1 MIRLASA
8 EDCRARVGI
17 LGGWFGAPPVWRL
30 RRAVSN
36 DSELI
41 DGRIRGQVV
50 GVMNVPPG
58 IEVETPRE
66 IVRVLCAAG
75 EYERARSYVPANI
88 APSMVAAWAGIPV
101 DWVALMQLRP
111 KACRSHPE
119 SIDRIEVVRRVRRL
133 LEVAD
138 AGESV
143 TATDLRWALGR
154 FADYCRRGRL
164 EKR

>member
-17 LGGWFGAPPVWRL
+17 LGGWFGAPPVWKGMGQEI
-30 RRAVSN
+30 
-36 DSELI
+36 ELI
-41 DGRIRGQVV
+41 DGKLRAAVLGP
-50 GVMNVPPG
+50 MNLPPG
-58 IEVETPRE
+58 IGVDTPRE

-75 EYERARSYVPANI
+75 EYERARDCVPANI
-88 APSMVAAWAGIPV
+88 APNMIAAWAGIPL